1 MTRIDKIIDAKPH
14 RLLSIEPDATVYEAL
29 CSMAL
34 YDVGALVVADRDR
47 LVGVFS
53 ERDYAR
59 KVILLGK
66 SSKETLVREVM
77 VDKVPRVTPQD
88 TVDQCMA
95 LMTKYR
101 MRHLPVLDDD
111 GVTAVIS
118 IGDLV
123 KAKISEQSFVIREL
137 ENYLHT

>member
-111 GVTAVIS
+111 RVTAVIS